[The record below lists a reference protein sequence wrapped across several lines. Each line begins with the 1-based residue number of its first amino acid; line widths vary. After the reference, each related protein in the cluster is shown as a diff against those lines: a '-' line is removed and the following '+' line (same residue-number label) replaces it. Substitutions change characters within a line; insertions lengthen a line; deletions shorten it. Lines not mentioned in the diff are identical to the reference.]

1 MVSVPRHDND
11 KSFRAGVSKATR
23 RAVEKRPAPPDP
35 DERIVPVHRISAKV
49 TLPQLK
55 FMEGKPNE
63 PEPEGGRSGAA
74 PPRGDAEGD
83 PGEPRRRRPKSRLA
97 ATEPDRDREG
107 AGSDGVAAG
116 PLRPGLGQGANLN
129 PEVGEVEI
137 GYRNH
142 RGEQSLRRIRPLRFF
157 YGRTRGLKTACY
169 QLHAKDLDL
178 GAFRD
183 FALHD
188 ISSWRELA

>member
-1 MVSVPRHDND
+1 
-11 KSFRAGVSKATR
+11 
-23 RAVEKRPAPPDP
+23 
-35 DERIVPVHRISAKV
+35 
-49 TLPQLK
+49 
-55 FMEGKPNE
+55 
-63 PEPEGGRSGAA
+63 
-74 PPRGDAEGD
+74 
-83 PGEPRRRRPKSRLA
+83 
-97 ATEPDRDREG
+97 
-107 AGSDGVAAG
+107 VAAG